1 VATTASVTVASMRVE
16 IGRPVPLELS
26 TAAPPRCVEALAT
39 RLTELGYRTD
49 SAAKAAAFAGAVA
62 LTPPAER
69 FSVEDLEDQLL
80 VDHGL
85 TVRKVRNLLD
95 GGGFKPDRL
104 RLELIRD
111 LVCEANAVVLE
122 RSEARPRDAR
132 PYDVLTLVLVGPR
145 FAVPVGWRRVWGP
158 SDHAGRCGADW
169 ESVDRGGAIAVL
181 TRLRSDLE
189 ELGLVTA
196 LPPLVSFDCTHGQ
209 CERLRRGVRDLGFES
224 ILELGPFYT
233 GFESANPVESQR
245 PHRRLHEQIPFGPG
259 SSAPEPLLHQG
270 LGREFVVP
278 YQGEEPTYAMA
289 APGLIATPGEL
300 SGYRA
305 RARAAELGEL
315 AATIVRPEA
324 ARRLRLIDFKH
335 LNDDGF
341 EVAATVLSAYSS
353 ILEGRFLPP
362 ASC

>member
-1 VATTASVTVASMRVE
+1 MRVE
-16 IGRPVPLELS
+16 IGLPVPLEPI
-26 TAAPPRCVEALAT
+26 TVAPPRCVEALAA

-49 SAAKAAAFAGAVA
+49 TAAKAAAFAGAVA
-62 LTPPAER
+62 LAPSAER
-69 FSVEDLEDQLL
+69 FSAEDLEDQLL

-85 TVRKVRNLLD
+85 TVRKILHLLD

-111 LVCEANAVVLE
+111 VVAEADAVILE
-122 RSEARPRDAR
+122 RSEARPPDAR

-145 FAVPVGWRRVWGP
+145 FAVPVGWQRIWGP
-158 SDHAGRCGADW
+158 SDHAGHSGADW
-169 ESVDRGGAIAVL
+169 DTLDHDGALAVL

-189 ELGLVTA
+189 ELGLVA
-196 LPPLVSFDCTHGQ
+196 ELPPLVSFDCTHGQ

-224 ILELGPFYT
+224 ILELGPFYA
-233 GFESANPVESQR
+233 GFRPVSPLDSQR
-245 PHRRLHEQIPFGPG
+245 PRRVLHEQIPFAPG
-259 SSAPEPLLHQG
+259 SPPPEPVLDEG
-270 LGREFVVP
+270 VDREFIVP
-278 YQGEEPTYAMA
+278 YLGEEPSYAVA
-289 APGLIATPGEL
+289 SPGLLASPGEL
-300 SGYRA
+300 GGYRA

-324 ARRLRLIDFKH
+324 ARRLRLTDFKH

-341 EVAATVLSAYSS
+341 EVAAGVLSAYSS

-362 ASC
+362 ATCR